1 MLAGDGSGSDVVCS
15 RGLRGGGAGTRSGER
30 QAVISEAMTEMLR
43 LVHLEP
49 GRPLADHCAGVLG
62 VDHVAISLVVE
73 GHVTEQFWSSG
84 EPSSL
89 FEDLQFTL
97 GEGPGPDALS
107 SGSLILLHDMRT
119 VAPERWP
126 ALLPAMEEL
135 PVRAVF
141 CFPLCLGGIIVG
153 VLTLVRATPGPMS
166 DQEVDDALALAEALT
181 FQFLGG
187 QGEPEDFF
195 TDAPA
200 ASMHRAVVH
209 QATGMISV
217 QLGLPLGPAL
227 LRLRA
232 HAFSHD
238 KPINEIAREVVA
250 RRLRLPDIVPGPDSP
265 NGKKG

>member
-1 MLAGDGSGSDVVCS
+1 LADRDPVPISHTPQGSGRV
-15 RGLRGGGAGTRSGER
+15 RSTDEER
-30 QAVISEAMTEMLR
+30 QAVISDAMTEMLR
-43 LVHLEP
+43 LVHTQP
-49 GRPLADHCAGVLG
+49 RRPLADRCAAVLG
-62 VDHVAISLVVE
+62 VDHLAISLVVE
-73 GHVTEQFWSSG
+73 GQATEQLWSSG

-107 SGSLILLHDMRT
+107 SGSLILHHDMRL

-153 VLTLVRATPGPMS
+153 VLTLVRAVPGPMS
-166 DQEVDDALALAEALT
+166 NQEMDDALALAEALT

-187 QGEPEDFF
+187 EGEPQDFF

-217 QLGLPLGPAL
+217 QLSLALGPAL

-232 HAFSHD
+232 HAFSHNQ
-238 KPINEIAREVVA
+238 PINEIAREVVA
-250 RRLRLPDIVPGPDSP
+250 RRLRLPDVASGPDSP